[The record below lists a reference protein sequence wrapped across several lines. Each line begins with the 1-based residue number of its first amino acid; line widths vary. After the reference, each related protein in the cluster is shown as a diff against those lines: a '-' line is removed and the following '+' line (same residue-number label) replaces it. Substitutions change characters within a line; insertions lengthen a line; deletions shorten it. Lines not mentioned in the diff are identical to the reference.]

1 MAVGGYPPATHFLGD
16 LGFTCEVTSDTSA
29 RGWTAVG
36 PHVSGADGGARAGV
50 VATLV
55 DVVGGMLGV
64 RILRPDWMAT
74 ADLTVQLVRPATGP
88 FIEARVELVRRGRST
103 MVLEAL
109 VANVTAD
116 GTEVLGSGGSSE
128 PPVAWC
134 TTTFAV
140 LPGGNRTTDEELPF
154 DLPSRMEVGGR
165 GLQHS
170 LVETLDLSVVDAF
183 AGQVSLP
190 VRPYV
195 HNSIGAVQGGAMALL
210 GDVAA
215 TEALGAATGLG
226 AGAIVVTDL
235 QVAYLTL
242 GRVGPILSRATV
254 LDGGGT
260 RVGRAAAPG
269 EVLWGPTSAVVELV
283 DAGAR
288 DRLTTV
294 INARA
299 LPVSEFAAMAPSG
312 AAAT

>member
-1 MAVGGYPPATHFLGD
+1 MAVGGYPPAAHFLGD
-16 LGFTCEVTSDTSA
+16 LGFTSEVVSDTGAKGRTRVSS
-29 RGWTAVG
+29 
-36 PHVSGADGGARAGV
+36 HVSGADGGARAGV

-55 DVVGGMLGV
+55 DVVGGLLGV

-88 FIEARVELVRRGRST
+88 FIEARVELVRRGRTT

-109 VANVTAD
+109 VVNVTED
-116 GTEVLGSGGSSE
+116 GTEVPGDGGASE
-128 PPVAWC
+128 PVAWC

-140 LPGGNRTTDEELPF
+140 LPGGNRTMAQDLPF
-154 DLPSRMEVGGR
+154 DLPTRMEIGGS
-165 GLQHS
+165 GLQRS
-170 LVETLDLSVVDAF
+170 LLDTLDISVVDAA
-183 AGQVSLP
+183 AGRVSLP

-195 HNSIGAVQGGAMALL
+195 HNSIEAVQGGAMALF

-226 AGAIVVTDL
+226 PTGIVVTDL

-242 GRVGPILSRATV
+242 GRVGPIVTRATV
-254 LDGGGT
+254 LDGGGIPGGGAAWPG
-260 RVGRAAAPG
+260 VGTGGA
-269 EVLWGPTSAVVELV
+269 TSAVVELV
-283 DAGAR
+283 DVGAR

-299 LPVSEFAAMAPSG
+299 VPLSTFAPDAPAEPVAI
-312 AAAT
+312 

>member
-16 LGFTCEVTSDTSA
+16 LGFTSEVTSDTGA
-29 RGWTAVG
+29 RGRTAVN
-36 PHVSGADGGARAGV
+36 PHVSGAGGGARAGV

-74 ADLTVQLVRPATGP
+74 ADMTVQLVRPATGP
-88 FIEARVELVRRGRST
+88 YIEARVELVRRGRTT

-109 VANVTAD
+109 VVNVTAD
-116 GTEVLGSGGSSE
+116 GNEVPDGGGASE
-128 PPVAWC
+128 PVAWC

-140 LPGGNRTTDEELPF
+140 LPGGNRTTTEELPF
-154 DLPSRMEVGGR
+154 DLPARMEVGGL
-165 GLQHS
+165 GLRRP
-170 LVETLDLSVVDAF
+170 LVETLDMSVVDAA

-242 GRVGPILSRATV
+242 GRIGPILTRARV
-254 LDGGGT
+254 LDGGAARPGSG
-260 RVGRAAAPG
+260 VG
-269 EVLWGPTSAVVELV
+269 GPRSAVVELV
-283 DAGAR
+283 DTGAG

-294 INARA
+294 VNARA
-299 LPVSEFAAMAPSG
+299 QPASEFAAVAPSG
-312 AAAT
+312 VAAT

>member
-1 MAVGGYPPATHFLGD
+1 MAAGGYPPATHFLGD
-16 LGFTCEVTSDTSA
+16 LGFISEVTSDTSA
-29 RGWTAVG
+29 RGRTAAG
-36 PHVSGADGGARAGV
+36 PHVSGAGGGVRAGV

-88 FIEARVELVRRGRST
+88 YIEARVELVRRGRTT

-109 VANVTAD
+109 VVNVTAE
-116 GTEVLGSGGSSE
+116 GTEVLGPGGASE
-128 PPVAWC
+128 PVAWC
-134 TTTFAV
+134 TTTFAI
-140 LPGGNRTTDEELPF
+140 LSGGNRATGEELPF
-154 DLPSRMEVGGR
+154 DLPSRMEIGGS
-165 GLQHS
+165 GLQRS
-170 LVETLDLSVVDAF
+170 LVETLEMSVVDAQ
-183 AGQVSLP
+183 AGRVSLP

-195 HNSIGAVQGGAMALL
+195 HNSIAAVQGGAMALL

-226 AGAIVVTDL
+226 AGGIVVTDL

-242 GRVGPILSRATV
+242 GRIGPILTRATV

-260 RVGRAAAPG
+260 PVEGSGGPG
-269 EVLWGPTSAVVELV
+269 QRGGGPSSAVVELV
-283 DAGAR
+283 DAGAG

-294 INARA
+294 VNARA
-299 LPVSEFAAMAPSG
+299 LPVWAFADVAPS
-312 AAAT
+312 AAVAT